1 MESDYEETVPM
12 RLRAP
17 STIAVLIAL
26 LASAAPALAQP
37 EPISESAPVFTRT
50 RTRVIQHPGVH
61 TLHGSQNIGDLTA
74 IEIRASNVTLDLRD
88 ETISGLGGLQ
98 GVGIVIRNADN
109 VRVHGGSL
117 RNLAIG
123 VQVIDSTNVTIEDIR
138 IDGQD
143 LGGAPPAVEIGVLLI
158 DSRGVVVS
166 NNVITDTFLGIF
178 VRGEES
184 GGNRITGNTIT
195 GSANGELAICYNP
208 AEGAEGG
215 GPDGDLVA
223 GNLISHFRRA
233 LSFSADSTGNI
244 VRGNSLAY
252 FDLGIV
258 EATPGSNL
266 IDANY
271 EIQIAR

>member
-1 MESDYEETVPM
+1 M
-12 RLRAP
+12 RLRAL
-17 STIAVLIAL
+17 SRAALLIAL
-26 LASAAPALAQP
+26 FASAAPALAQP

-50 RTRVIQHPGVH
+50 RTRIIQHPGVH
-61 TLHGSQNIGDLTA
+61 TLHGSQRIGDLTA
-74 IEIRASNVTLDLRD
+74 IEIRASNVVLDLRD

-143 LGGAPPAVEIGVLLI
+143 LGGAPPAVEIGILLI
-158 DSRGVVVS
+158 DSRGVVVTG
-166 NNVITDTFLGIF
+166 NVITDTFLGVF
-178 VRGEES
+178 VRGEQS

-195 GSANGELAICYNP
+195 GGANGELAICYNP

-215 GPDGDLVA
+215 GPDGDLIA
-223 GNLISHFRRA
+223 DNLISHFRRGV
-233 LSFSADSTGNI
+233 SFSADSTGNI
-244 VRGNSLAY
+244 LRGNGIAY

-258 EATPGSNL
+258 EATPQSNL
-266 IDANY
+266 LVGND
-271 EIQIAR
+271 EIQIPR